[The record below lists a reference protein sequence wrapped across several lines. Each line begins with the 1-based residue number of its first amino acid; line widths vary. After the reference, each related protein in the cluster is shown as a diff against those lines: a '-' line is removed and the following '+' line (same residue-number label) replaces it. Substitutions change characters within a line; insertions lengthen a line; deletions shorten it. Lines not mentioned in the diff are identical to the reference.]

1 LAALLA
7 LCLGGTFSAKAQAQF
22 RFLFQGTSYQNNGA
36 GNAIGTPITEQD
48 LLNDRAQQLGV
59 DPSTI
64 ALVYRQNGDPH
75 GDTVAVMRVSDG
87 AQLGFEFGYY
97 FYDNTFTD
105 INNNPPGR
113 TAITNAPQTEILHID
128 YVYTLDSATYVS
140 PNGHSMG
147 AAFTTRRFDNGGNL
161 VSVSGPM
168 QWIVNPQGSSSTK
181 VINGTFQLGA
191 PFP

>member
-7 LCLGGTFSAKAQAQF
+7 LCLGATFSAKAQAQF

-59 DPSTI
+59 DPSSI
-64 ALVYRQNGDPH
+64 ALVYRQNGDVH
-75 GDTVAVMRVSDG
+75 GDTVAVMRLSDN

-113 TAITNAPQTEILHID
+113 TCITNAPQTEILHID
-128 YVYTLDSATYVS
+128 YVYTLDSAGYVS

-147 AAFTTRRFDNGGNL
+147 CAFTTRRFDSGGNL
-161 VSVSGPM
+161 ISVSGPM

-181 VINGTFQLGA
+181 VINGTFKLGA